1 MGEKMKKVLMLTA
14 KETEIPFILQAKM
27 LGYYVITTGNAP
39 EQVGHKYGDQYI
51 PLTILTL
58 KE

>member
-1 MGEKMKKVLMLTA
+1 MKKVLMLTA

-51 PLTILTL
+51 P
-58 KE
+58 

>member
-1 MGEKMKKVLMLTA
+1 MKKVLMLTA

-39 EQVGHKYGDQYI
+39 EQVGHKYGINIYHLI
-51 PLTILTL
+51 ILTL